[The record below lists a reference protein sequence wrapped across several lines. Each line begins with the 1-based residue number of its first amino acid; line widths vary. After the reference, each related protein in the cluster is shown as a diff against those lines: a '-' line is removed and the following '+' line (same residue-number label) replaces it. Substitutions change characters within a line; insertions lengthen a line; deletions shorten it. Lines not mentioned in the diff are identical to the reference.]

1 MRGGLAG
8 VAVLLAA
15 CASGDAADVRL
26 GSVGIRLTRELD
38 RMGRDLQEGYRAVC
52 GDLLA
57 ESLRAGRDE
66 PFYLD
71 CVLGLEPARVDM
83 LIARWPHPQGPDS
96 IVHQVGERLALQRAR
111 QERGEIRA
119 IGASYVWEPTDLQ
132 VREATLRG
140 RVAWTEKAL
149 LRLEVARRAVEALID
164 ETSPAPR
171 RMNAFVDAM
180 LWGYDWCLFHSMLER
195 PALFVVRDSAGTDR
209 ELCAELRERSGAA
222 APATVP

>member
-1 MRGGLAG
+1 MRGGFAG
-8 VAVLLAA
+8 VAILLAA
-15 CASGDAADVRL
+15 CASGDTADFPDLSGVE
-26 GSVGIRLTRELD
+26 IRLTSELD
-38 RMGRDLQEGYRAVC
+38 RMGRDLEEGYYAVC
-52 GDLLA
+52 RELLG
-57 ESLRAGRDE
+57 ESLRAGRNE

-71 CVLGLEPARVDM
+71 CVVGFDPARVDM

-164 ETSPAPR
+164 ATSPAPR
-171 RMNAFVDAM
+171 RMNAFVDAI

-209 ELCAELRERSGAA
+209 ELCAELRER
-222 APATVP
+222 